1 MQFLMQEVKM
11 DMDTGSLETTE
22 LSEIG
27 VICYWS
33 SFG

>member
-11 DMDTGSLETTE
+11 DVNTATV
-22 LSEIG
+22 LSEIDI
-27 VICYWS
+27 ICYWS